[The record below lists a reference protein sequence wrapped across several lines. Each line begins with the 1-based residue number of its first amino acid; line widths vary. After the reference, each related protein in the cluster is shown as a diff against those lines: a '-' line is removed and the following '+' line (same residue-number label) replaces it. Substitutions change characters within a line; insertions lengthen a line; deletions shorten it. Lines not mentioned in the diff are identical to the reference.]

1 MAKSVIKIPRVTR
14 WTSSNPLK
22 QGDTVDL
29 SSFITGARLLVVGFG
44 RYGQYGSAV
53 IPVQAIRDTRVA
65 GCYIIS
71 IGVNANPLRITFD
84 GSGVLS
90 VAAWDGADLIP
101 DFVVIY

>member
-1 MAKSVIKIPRVTR
+1 MAVSTISLPRGTR
-14 WTSSNPLK
+14 WNSANPLK

-29 SSFITGARLLVVGFG
+29 SSFITGAKLLVVGFG

-53 IPVQAIRDTRVA
+53 IPVQAIRDTRVT

-71 IGVNANPLRITFD
+71 IGLNANPLRITFD

-90 VAAWDGADLIP
+90 INAWDGSDLIP